1 MLHSALGTLLKM
13 TNISSVDAAM
23 ATSGTRRLS
32 YHQGPSQPLPFH
44 PPYVHGRRGRMFRR
58 SNESLNLGF
67 PGRRWEVGLENI
79 PATVFGSSLCVRH
92 CIKHVMGITSFNHLR
107 CPPSPTPP
115 PNSYVEA
122 NPRHE
127 GMRSWAFGRCGG
139 HGRAVLMNGIS
150 ALIVR
155 DPTGTLYPVQHVRTQ
170 QEVGSLHRP
179 PPSEE
184 APHQNLT
191 VLAS

>member
-1 MLHSALGTLLKM
+1 MLPWPRVAQGGLAIIRVLPSPFRSTRPM
-13 TNISSVDAAM
+13 SM
-23 ATSGTRRLS
+23 AGEAVCSDVLMS
-32 YHQGPSQPLPFH
+32 H
-44 PPYVHGRRGRMFRR
+44 
-58 SNESLNLGF
+58 SLNLGF

-155 DPTGTLYPVQHVRTQ
+155 DPTGTLYPVQHAKTQ

-191 VLAS
+191 VLDFQPPQVREIDVCCS